1 MKETAVQRLS
11 GKRRKVIVDREEMMY
26 IPLLETLQTLL
37 RNVSVLKEV
46 SFVHDA
52 CAIIIGMYTTCSLV
66 G

>member
-1 MKETAVQRLS
+1 MQRLS

-37 RNVSVLKEV
+37 MNVSVLKEV

-52 CAIIIGMYTTCSLV
+52 CACYAQLPYV
-66 G
+66 Q